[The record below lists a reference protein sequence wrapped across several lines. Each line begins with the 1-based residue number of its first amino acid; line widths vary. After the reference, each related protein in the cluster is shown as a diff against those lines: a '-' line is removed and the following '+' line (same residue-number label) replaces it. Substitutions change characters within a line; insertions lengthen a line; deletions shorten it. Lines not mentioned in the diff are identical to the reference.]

1 MMQVGITMKQIVVN
15 DNEYEIKVAL
25 LEDDIL
31 TEFYVERDDK
41 ERMVGNIYK
50 GRVANVLPGMESA
63 FIDIGLERNAF
74 LYVKDLREFE
84 EQYLDGIKNSVKPI
98 EEILKVGDEVI
109 LQILKEPRG
118 TKGARVTTHYT
129 IPGRYLVLMPNNDY
143 IAISKKIVD
152 EEERERL
159 KKILQDIKP
168 EGVGVI
174 IRTAGEH
181 KVENDFIREIEY
193 LTKAWKEIESN
204 IKKSKVGEC
213 LYKDKNI
220 IERISRD
227 IFTNDIDVLTIDSE
241 EGYWEL
247 IDYISAFSENI
258 LKMKVKLY
266 QEQQPIFDYYNIT
279 PQLNKALNKKVW
291 LKCGG
296 YLIIEKTEALVSI
309 DVNTGKNTG
318 SINLESTVL
327 ETNMEAAEEIPKQL
341 RLRNLSGIIIIDFI
355 DMKIE
360 EDQKK
365 VVECLETHLQK
376 DRIKNNV
383 VRFTELGLIEMTR
396 KRIGKELSSYFM
408 DTCPHCNGE
417 GMIKSVDTIIGEI
430 IQEIKEASQESDIKK
445 VILKVGS
452 ETGSRIKEG
461 YIDFIDAFLK
471 KNNKSFELIVEP
483 LFEREKTNLLL
494 EK

>member
-1 MMQVGITMKQIVVN
+1 MKQIVVN
-15 DNEYEIKVAL
+15 VNEFEIKVAL
-25 LEDDIL
+25 LEEDIL
-31 TEFYVERDDK
+31 TEFYVEREDK

-63 FIDIGLERNAF
+63 FIDIGLEKNSF

-98 EEILKVGDEVI
+98 EDILKVGDEVI
-109 LQILKEPRG
+109 LQILKEPRD

-174 IRTAGEH
+174 IRTAGEN
-181 KVENDFIREIEY
+181 KVEKDFIREIEY
-193 LTKAWKEIESN
+193 LTKAWKEIESK
-204 IKKSKVGEC
+204 ISKSKVGEC

-227 IFTNDIDVLTIDSE
+227 IFTNDIDILTIDSE

-247 IDYISAFSENI
+247 LDYISAFSENI

-266 QEQQPIFDYYNIT
+266 QEKQPVFDYYNIT
-279 PQLNKALNKKVW
+279 SQLNKALNKKVW

-296 YLIIEKTEALVSI
+296 YLIIEKTEALISI

-318 SINLESTVL
+318 SINLEATVL
-327 ETNMEAAEEIPKQL
+327 ETNLEAAEEIPKQL

-355 DMKIE
+355 DMKLE

-365 VVECLETHLQK
+365 LVECLEKHLLN
-376 DRIKNNV
+376 DRIKNNI

-396 KRIGKELSSYFM
+396 KRVGKQLATYFM

-417 GMIKSVDTIIGEI
+417 GVIKSVGTIIGEI
-430 IQEIKEASQESDIKK
+430 IQEIKASSKEEDVKKIIVKVGTDIGEEIKK
-445 VILKVGS
+445 NY
-452 ETGSRIKEG
+452 KE
-461 YIDFIDAFLK
+461 FIEEFLK
-471 KNNKSFELIVEP
+471 KYNKRFEMIIEP
-483 LFEREKTNLLL
+483 MFDREKTNLLL